1 MEPRLSLDTLELE
14 PGERLKLLAPFLVIT
29 DRGRAFSAPWS
40 RWRPLKLS
48 KWGVVRAVFEDQV
61 IEGGMGTL
69 VAQAFLGAS
78 PQDRVV
84 RRDTSLGWEVTN
96 LKVYPAQPASP
107 PPKPTSYAH
116 RPTRARLEDWLRPKE
131 RFHDLDDDP
140 TLGVVITDQ
149 GRVFFKRSGV
159 WVSAKVD
166 EYGRFYAKT
175 QTRTFKRKLSLYVA
189 KYFMGAKDHEVPIQK
204 PHATGWGVKD
214 LVLKPRGHRQ
224 STSVSV
230 SLGFS
235 PLQHQQM
242 VRIWGQSLE
251 RELKALILAQLPK
264 LEPRARCIRVAAKA
278 GLSLESIAT
287 LAQLELESIKLILKA
302 QPISQELM
310 DLDGPW
316 CSDWLDQS
324 ARAVVWRWLLQEQ
337 GLSLDTLAHWERI
350 ELKALQEQVKALG
363 IKP

>member
-1 MEPRLSLDTLELE
+1 
-14 PGERLKLLAPFLVIT
+14 
-29 DRGRAFSAPWS
+29 
-40 RWRPLKLS
+40 
-48 KWGVVRAVFEDQV
+48 
-61 IEGGMGTL
+61 
-69 VAQAFLGAS
+69 
-78 PQDRVV
+78 
-84 RRDTSLGWEVTN
+84 
-96 LKVYPAQPASP
+96 
-107 PPKPTSYAH
+107 
-116 RPTRARLEDWLRPKE
+116 LEDWLRPKE